1 MEKDIYTFRSKAGD
15 LITYHNKKKIN
26 EFVSLQ

>member
-1 MEKDIYTFRSKAGD
+1 MEKDIYAFRSKAEY
-15 LITYHNKKKIN
+15 LTTYHNKKKIN